1 MDEDRFVCKDGK
13 LFTMLLL
20 NHKNL
25 TCEGRKK
32 DFWSEYLKFR
42 ANHDLKNYGLIDEFT
57 DLRDQTPGREV
68 NL

>member
-1 MDEDRFVCKDGK
+1 VWDALT
-13 LFTMLLL
+13 LFADTRIK

-42 ANHDLKNYGLIDEFT
+42 ANHDLKNYGLTDEFT